1 MPSYEYAC
9 STCGQTIE
17 VVQAMDE
24 DALTAC
30 TASICERTDGKRKG
44 RGRLQRVLFAP
55 AIHFKG
61 SGFHNTDYGSRRR
74 DSAGDGDGAK
84 KDGAKKDAAK
94 KDSGTSSATSDS
106 GSSGKTVGLN
116 DV

>member
-1 MPSYEYAC
+1 MPTYEYEC
-9 STCGQTIE
+9 TTCGQTLE
-17 VVQAMDE
+17 VMQGMDE
-24 DALTAC
+24 DALTTC
-30 TASICERTDGKRKG
+30 TGAICERRDGKRKG

-61 SGFHNTDYGSRRR
+61 SGFHNTDYGSKRRGNDGG
-74 DSAGDGDGAK
+74 DSGGDSG
-84 KDGAKKDAAK
+84 AK
-94 KDSGTSSATSDS
+94 KDSGGDKKSDS

>member
-1 MPSYEYAC
+1 MPIYEYEC
-9 STCGQTIE
+9 STCGQTLE
-17 VVQAMDE
+17 VMQGMDE
-24 DALTAC
+24 DALTVC
-30 TASICERTDGKRKG
+30 TGAICVRADGKRKG

-61 SGFHNTDYGSRRR
+61 SGFHNTDYGSKRRG
-74 DSAGDGDGAK
+74 GDGGGDSGG
-84 KDGAKKDAAK
+84 DSGGEK
-94 KDSGTSSATSDS
+94 KDSGGEKKSDS

>member
-1 MPSYEYAC
+1 MPTYEYEC
-9 STCGQTIE
+9 TTCGQTLE
-17 VVQAMDE
+17 VMQGINE
-24 DALTAC
+24 DALTVC
-30 TASICERTDGKRKG
+30 TAAICERADGKRKG

-74 DSAGDGDGAK
+74 GNDGG
-84 KDGAKKDAAK
+84 G
-94 KDSGTSSATSDS
+94 DSGSESGDKKKASGNNSSSTSDS
-106 GSSGKTVGLN
+106 GSSSKTVGLN